1 MSESLLTAAVG
12 ELGSG
17 DLRTLLARTE
27 RVRSGTAAE
36 LRPRLREAVLSG
48 ELAPE
53 DVLRRLDEDALLA
66 LWERRGLEP
75 PRSKKHAD
83 LLHALAAEMKREPP
97 EVARRKKAR
106 QVQRARPAEPASE
119 LDALRDDVERLLD
132 ERAKLDAKVRR
143 LERELEH
150 DHAGPGLDGAPADL
164 AEVLRSMGVADA
176 AAFKRLYRPAAKLL
190 HPDKDK
196 SKEGEAA
203 FRLLTK
209 IRDMLEGR

>member
-1 MSESLLTAAVG
+1 VSENLLTVAVG

-17 DLRTLLARTE
+17 DLRTLLARTG
-27 RVRSGTAAE
+27 RSRTGTAAE

-66 LWERRGLEP
+66 VWERRGLEP
-75 PRSKKHAD
+75 PRSRKHAD

-97 EVARRKKAR
+97 EVARRRK
-106 QVQRARPAEPASE
+106 RARTAEPSSE
-119 LDALRDDVERLLD
+119 LDALREDVERLLD

-150 DHAGPGLDGAPADL
+150 DHAGPGLDAAPADL

-190 HPDKDK
+190 HPDK

-209 IRDMLEGR
+209 IRDLLEGR

>member
-27 RVRSGTAAE
+27 RARSGTAAE

-97 EVARRKKAR
+97 EVARRRK
-106 QVQRARPAEPASE
+106 RARPGEPASE
-119 LDALRDDVERLLD
+119 LEALRDDVERLLD

-209 IRDMLEGR
+209 IRDLLEGR